1 MSEAAPQAADGG
13 ASPPLIRLRNIVKVY
28 GEGGLAFK
36 ALKGVDLDIAQGEF
50 VAIMGPSG
58 SGKST
63 AMNTL
68 GCLDRPTAG
77 EYLFKGVHVEGLDR
91 DERARLRRRYFGFVF
106 QGFHLLPRTTAQEN
120 VELPLLYRG
129 ESAAQRHQ
137 AARRALEAV
146 GLNGWEHHTPAELSG
161 GQQQRVAIARAIVSN
176 PVVLLADEPTG
187 NLDTQRS
194 EEIMELLWKLNHE
207 QGITVLM
214 VTHEPEMA
222 AYARRIVRFKDGL
235 LDTDVPNASVMLRAA
250 VPSAGDGLAQGRE
263 G

>member
-1 MSEAAPQAADGG
+1 MSEAAPQAADGS

-235 LDTDVPNASVMLRAA
+235 LDTDVSNASVMLRAA
-250 VPSAGDGLAQGRE
+250 ALSAGDGLAQGRE